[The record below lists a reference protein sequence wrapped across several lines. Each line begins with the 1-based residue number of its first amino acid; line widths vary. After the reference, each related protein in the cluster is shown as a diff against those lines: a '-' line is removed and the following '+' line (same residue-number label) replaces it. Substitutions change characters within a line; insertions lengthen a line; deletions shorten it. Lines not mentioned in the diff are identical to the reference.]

1 MIQKT
6 QDKMTNNEIDFEIN
20 RLKILVN
27 ILQQKLNVVA
37 SFLELMKLI
46 VSKTYHQ
53 QIDNM
58 ILEIRK

>member
-1 MIQKT
+1 
-6 QDKMTNNEIDFEIN
+6 MTNNEIDFEIN

-46 VSKTYHQ
+46 VSKTYHS
-53 QIDNM
+53 QIDDM
-58 ILEIRK
+58 IAEIRK